1 MMSPVIAN
9 MNSDI
14 TFSKPPVPENDT
26 LLIAI
31 FIALI
36 VHSIVIIGINFTE
49 PKPLKTNKTIS
60 VTIANMP
67 SQEPPKK
74 AKHLAQ
80 ENQKAAGR
88 ETTQSKTPAQTLPS
102 QGTTG
107 KTIKPVSSPARAENK
122 PKPLKKAITQKQSE
136 TKINTATTP
145 PLEATPRPKP
155 KLNPNMLARQVAQLG
170 AQVRYQKP
178 SSELSRIK
186 FINSVSTHK
195 YLAAQYMEDWRR
207 KVEKTGNMN
216 YPEIARQKHFTGKL
230 TMDVGIRHD
239 GSIYSI
245 RVSKSSGYQ
254 LLDDAAK
261 RIVRMSAP
269 FAPLPKAL
277 QKELD
282 VLVITRVW
290 EFSDE
295 SGLSA
300 Y

>member
-1 MMSPVIAN
+1 MIAN
-9 MNSDI
+9 INTGEI
-14 TFSKPPVPENDT
+14 AFSKPPVPENDT

-36 VHSIVIIGINFTE
+36 LHSIAIIGINFSQ
-49 PKPLKTNKTIS
+49 PKPNKTNKTIS

-67 SQEPPKK
+67 SQTPPKQ
-74 AKHLAQ
+74 ARHLAQ
-80 ENQKAAGR
+80 ENQQAAGR
-88 ETTQSKTPAQTLPS
+88 ENTSRKAPSQTLPS
-102 QGTTG
+102 QGNKG
-107 KTIKPVSSPARAENK
+107 KTLKPAAKPARNTQK
-122 PKPLKKAITQKQSE
+122 PKPVKKAITQKSSE
-136 TKINTATTP
+136 TKTNTAKAQPVEKVAP
-145 PLEATPRPKP
+145 PRP

-195 YLAAQYMEDWRR
+195 FLAAQYMEDWRR

-245 RVSKSSGYQ
+245 RISKSSGYQ

-277 QKELD
+277 RKELD

-300 Y
+300 H